1 MVLVFDVRSLF
12 FFGAAAAFVSG
23 AMLFMSRRVHA
34 PSCSGL
40 TWSAAAIGC
49 YGMAMLLASL
59 RGAVPDVLSYA
70 VANTLATG
78 AAALIHEGVRRLV
91 GARPLP
97 GLSLGTIFVLAP
109 LQLWLG
115 SGPEFYEQRVLLT
128 SVLQGAFATASARL
142 LYLRLGSPSEP
153 PAPLRW
159 AVSFCG
165 LFAAGHLAR
174 AVMILTVGGVVTPDG
189 TVTGPLQAMM
199 PTLFALAPM
208 LYALILISL
217 VNGRIARELWALA
230 TIDTLTGVRTRRSFM
245 TEARQALAEP
255 PADRSAPVLLMLD
268 LDRFKQINDRHG
280 HVCGDLVLS
289 GFAQLLHEI
298 GPADAVIGRYGGEEF
313 CMLLHAATPEAG
325 QAHAQRLCDAVREKV
340 FVSAEA
346 RLSVTVSIGVAG
358 APDGDTLEAM
368 LLSAD
373 RRLYAAKLAGRDC
386 IVGTDAAPRSPEAR
400 SETRGDTEAPVHAE
414 APVHTEAPVLT
425 GASVPS
431 DALHAPAAVGP
442 PCPVARPGVPA
453 AAVSD
458 RQVERTT

>member
-12 FFGAAAAFVSG
+12 FFGAAAAFISG
-23 AMLFMSRRVHA
+23 AMLFLSRRVHA

-40 TWSAAAIGC
+40 SWSAAAIGC
-49 YGMAMLLASL
+49 YGMAMLLVSL

-97 GLSLGTIFVLAP
+97 GLALGTIGVLFL
-109 LQLWLG
+109 LQLRLG
-115 SGPEFYEQRVLLT
+115 SGPDFYDQRVLLT
-128 SVLQGAFATASARL
+128 SVLQCAFAIASARL

-174 AVMILTVGGVVTPDG
+174 TVMILTVGSVVTPDG
-189 TVTGPLQAMM
+189 TVTGPLQALM

-208 LYALILISL
+208 LYALILIGL

-245 TEARQALAEP
+245 TEARRALAEP

-280 HVCGDLVLS
+280 HVCGDFVLS
-289 GFAQLLHEI
+289 GFARLLHDI

-325 QAHAQRLCDAVREKV
+325 RAHAQRLCDAVREKV
-340 FVSAEA
+340 FVGAEA

-373 RRLYAAKLAGRDC
+373 RRLYAAKVAGRDC
-386 IVGTDAAPRSPEAR
+386 IVGTDASPRSPEAS
-400 SETRGDTEAPVHAE
+400 SETRGGTEAPVHTDVPVPAE
-414 APVHTEAPVLT
+414 AQMPA
-425 GASVPS
+425 
-431 DALHAPAAVGP
+431 DALHVPEPVGP
-442 PCPVARPGVPA
+442 PCPVARPGVSA
-453 AAVSD
+453 AAVSG
-458 RQVERTT
+458 RQVEQTA